1 MSDYDRIIKENIEAI
16 FLPILGK
23 FLGLSIKSTFEI
35 KDKIQSTIEREPDF
49 LKRIIDQD
57 DKEFILHVEFQTAD
71 DLEMVYRMAE
81 YDALLQRKYQIPV
94 KPFVIY
100 LGSSPPKMRTKL
112 YRDEQIKGF
121 ELINIREI
129 STEDTLSSDIP
140 EEIILTIL
148 TDYEKADAGQIIK
161 RILEKLEQSATSEI
175 KLRRLI
181 KQLHI
186 LSRLRKLDQKIQRKV
201 SKMPIEYDFRGH
213 VLFKEGMEE
222 GDERR
227 RRQVILRGLK
237 LGVPIAQIAE
247 MAEVDIQYVLKLQQE
262 SDGGSK
268 V

>member
-1 MSDYDRIIKENIEAI
+1 
-16 FLPILGK
+16 
-23 FLGLSIKSTFEI
+23 
-35 KDKIQSTIEREPDF
+35 
-49 LKRIIDQD
+49 
-57 DKEFILHVEFQTAD
+57 
-71 DLEMVYRMAE
+71 
-81 YDALLQRKYQIPV
+81 
-94 KPFVIY
+94 
-100 LGSSPPKMRTKL
+100 MRTKL

>member
-100 LGSSPPKMRTKL
+100 LGSS
-112 YRDEQIKGF
+112 
-121 ELINIREI
+121 
-129 STEDTLSSDIP
+129 
-140 EEIILTIL
+140 
-148 TDYEKADAGQIIK
+148 
-161 RILEKLEQSATSEI
+161 
-175 KLRRLI
+175 
-181 KQLHI
+181 
-186 LSRLRKLDQKIQRKV
+186 
-201 SKMPIEYDFRGH
+201 
-213 VLFKEGMEE
+213 
-222 GDERR
+222 RR
-227 RRQVILRGLK
+227 RCEQNC
-237 LGVPIAQIAE
+237 IA
-247 MAEVDIQYVLKLQQE
+247 M
-262 SDGGSK
+262 SK
-268 V
+268 SKDLN